1 MTYFLN
7 NINQGGIMGKFHRL
21 YVHTYNLDENSD
33 KEFFDCI
40 KDYFNTDEV
49 QSLNQY
55 IQHGDV
61 TLLQH
66 VKSVS
71 YISYKVAKRYGL
83 DYEKAA
89 KGAILHDLV
98 YYDWHVPD
106 KSHMLHG
113 YRHPGFA
120 LKNATELSKKLN
132 FTLSDLEKNIIHRHM
147 FPLTFIPPKYK
158 EAVVVSMVDK
168 LAAIKEMVISSTK
181 KQTDKFFSEVR
192 LEGNRKS
199 GKSD

>member
-1 MTYFLN
+1 
-7 NINQGGIMGKFHRL
+7 MGKFHKL
-21 YVHTYNLDENSD
+21 YIHSYNLDEFSD

-40 KDYFNTDEV
+40 KDYYNTEEV
-49 QSLNQY
+49 QSLGQY

-71 YISYKVAKRYGL
+71 YISYRVAKHYGF
-83 DYEKAA
+83 DYEKTA

-106 KSHMLHG
+106 RSHCLHG

-120 LKNATELSKKLN
+120 LKNATELSRKLKL
-132 FTLSDLEKNIIHRHM
+132 TLSELEKNIIHRHM
-147 FPLTFIPPKYK
+147 FPLTVIPPKYK
-158 EAVVVSMVDK
+158 EAIVVSLVDK
-168 LAAIKEMVISSTK
+168 SVAIKEMIISSTK
-181 KQTDKFFSEVR
+181 KRTEKFFSEVR
-192 LEGNRKS
+192 LEGNNKS